1 MMTRKITTMAI
12 TYRSRT
18 EIECIRRAGKVVTE
32 ILAVLRTAVRPGI
45 TTEELDEI
53 AVRQLQIHGASS
65 NFKGYRPATGVPP
78 FPGVI
83 CSSVND
89 EIVHG
94 IPSKRVLVDGDII
107 SLDFGAIV
115 DGWHG
120 DSAITVPV
128 GAVDK
133 ETERLLNITKE
144 ALSRGIAAVRPNHRV
159 LDISRAIQEY
169 VEAEGCSVVRQY
181 GGHGI
186 GRALHEDP
194 WIPNYLERGQPNP
207 LLRPGMVFCVE
218 PMVNLGGPAT
228 RELGDHWTVCTS
240 DGSRSAHFE
249 QTIAVTAG
257 GADILTTW

>member
-1 MMTRKITTMAI
+1 MAI

-18 EIECIRRAGKVVTE
+18 EIECIRRSGKVVNE
-32 ILAVLRTAVRPGI
+32 ILVVLRAAVRPGI
-45 TTEELDEI
+45 TTGELDEI
-53 AVRQLQIHGASS
+53 ATQQLQAHGAIS
-65 NFKGYRPATGVPP
+65 NFKGYRPAKGIPP

-83 CSSVND
+83 CASVND

-94 IPSKRVLVDGDII
+94 VPGKRSLVDGDII
-107 SLDFGAIV
+107 SIDFGAIV

-128 GAVDK
+128 GTVDQEAK
-133 ETERLLNITKE
+133 QLLNITQE
-144 ALSRGIAAVRPNHRV
+144 ALSRGIAAVQPGHRV
-159 LDISRAIQEY
+159 LDISRAIQDY
-169 VEAEGCSVVRQY
+169 VESEGCSIVRQY

-194 WIPNYLERGQPNP
+194 WIPNYLEHSQPNP
-207 LLRPGMVFCVE
+207 LLRPGMVFCIE

-228 RELGDHWTVCTS
+228 RELDDHWTVCTR

-257 GADILTTW
+257 GADILTAL